1 LFVLHLLW
9 EKRRMLYRVAAWAL
23 VLSTI
28 TLFLIPNQYESSI
41 RIMPPDPMSGSG
53 TMLAALASKATPE
66 LAALAGSLLGTKSSS
81 ALYVDLF
88 RSRSV
93 QDRVIDRLNLQKV
106 YWSRYKEDARKKL
119 DGRTAVSED
128 RKSGLI
134 SLTVTD
140 KNPQR
145 AHDIAQAYLEELNRL
160 LAQVST
166 SSARRERVFIEQR
179 LISVKSDLEDAE
191 KQFSAFASKNTTL
204 DIKEQTKAMVESA
217 AMLQGELIASQS
229 ELQSLEQIYT
239 GNNVRVRSLQARVDE
254 LKRQAQNMQGTDAS
268 LLPDA
273 PPTDQMYPPIR
284 RLPLLG
290 VEWADLY
297 RRLKIQETVFELLT
311 QQYELARI
319 QEAKEI
325 PSINVVDPANLP
337 EKKSFPP
344 RLVLILALTLLSVV
358 GAAVW
363 IVASERWERLDPQD
377 PGKMLAESVWR
388 EGSDRVRAWLAW
400 AFVRLRLS
408 RSSTRNGRHSPE

>member
-1 LFVLHLLW
+1 
-9 EKRRMLYRVAAWAL
+9 
-23 VLSTI
+23 
-28 TLFLIPNQYESSI
+28 
-41 RIMPPDPMSGSG
+41 
-53 TMLAALASKATPE
+53 
-66 LAALAGSLLGTKSSS
+66 
-81 ALYVDLF
+81 
-88 RSRSV
+88 
-93 QDRVIDRLNLQKV
+93 
-106 YWSRYKEDARKKL
+106 
-119 DGRTAVSED
+119 
-128 RKSGLI
+128 
-134 SLTVTD
+134 VTD